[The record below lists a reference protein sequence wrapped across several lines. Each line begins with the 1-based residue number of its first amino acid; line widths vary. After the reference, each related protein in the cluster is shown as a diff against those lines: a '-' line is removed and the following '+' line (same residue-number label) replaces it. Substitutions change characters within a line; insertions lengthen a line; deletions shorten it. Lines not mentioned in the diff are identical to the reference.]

1 MAVSRSLSGVHTTAT
16 TVASA
21 SLPSTTGTTAAY
33 CSTAQSYP
41 LADAGHGTLGS
52 VLGGV
57 HDISASRSPPATA
70 TAEDA
75 GAASLVSR
83 LRAEAV
89 SRKMPRLL
97 RCHAMTPMLLSSGE
111 LMTWEQPVLSAASSL
126 PAATAATATSV
137 VSPPTPNAVP
147 PASFFQTPP
156 PPTPPTPVPQQQIQ
170 QRELRLLRCVRRSG
184 VPLIEQLQQRCRTA
198 TGLTQRLVA
207 PQRSPRASGDSAES
221 PSHAAAAVVMRQPC
235 DSLSAPLSPI
245 SFPFGGH
252 SGPASMLG
260 LHSSAEL
267 LSPGTRQLHWS
278 KRGRVLAA
286 PRASSDADDRQSP
299 SARES
304 GLLGSVRGGQQEESH
319 SSAPGTRVSLREPSE
334 LSRDDHD
341 RGMGTED
348 GALHR
353 VSLSTPLL
361 FLAPSSPSA
370 DADAAASSVASTA
383 GTTLAHSTT
392 EPAHDTCNL
401 PRSYSRPS
409 GTRYHPQTPRKG
421 HTDVVPSHL
430 VDHPLLSRPP
440 PLSSAEAAQGLLCPP
455 RNGRAS
461 ATATAPHARDS
472 RPLTFHSHEGGVPSL
487 SPSRWPSTLQA
498 HSSISLPS
506 SAAGAAAVPL
516 MSSAQ
521 PGPSP
526 TMSQQQQQQQHSLLF
541 AVLPT
546 MSVIPSSR
554 SMPGATTEMPAA
566 GGSDSSTPPLVFT
579 AIEPAAADMRSTSGA
594 QYLSQEMQPASRS
607 SSTAS
612 VFPHLAHGNGRGGSP
627 ARAFMLQQHPFSEP
641 VVATSALATSLLPS
655 RTATPPGIAGSSHD
669 RIAHV
674 DPSATTPR
682 GTSDA
687 AVVGSDRPRCAHPP
701 HSHPPKGAVV
711 AAAAVASAAAS
722 PSRSSVLR
730 HQQPPPLL
738 LKPAEG
744 HHRPGMPPPLPSLSA
759 MSHACETPSRRQQR
773 PPAERRCVTTGGHA
787 RQPETAVGG
796 TVRAA
801 AEMMVVPFADMAML
815 LVVPGGVS
823 SVPAASIAAMTGS
836 SGDAPSWGSDTHADA
851 ALALIEDVVEGGSS
865 EEGRLV
871 APGRRVGGDD
881 GGAGSAET
889 ATEKVVTY
897 FPIQKSVLAQRSAY
911 FAALLDE
918 GSGCGPYV
926 RSTPDE
932 YVDLTSLLPLP
943 TIAEPAE
950 ARDAHLCRAGGAGGP
965 CPMTARILSVWRRPD
980 HLRRG
985 PAAAK
990 ASEDAEPAR
999 SVATAHRQRVPVYYI
1014 PTPET
1019 VACFTDD
1026 SSGARLGRSGAHSR
1040 IGTGDPAAA
1049 STAPTLSHACVC
1061 QLLHYLH
1068 TGVLP
1073 IFYQLP
1079 GRTEVT
1085 ERESTAAAGI
1095 ASLQSDA
1102 LRNGFANDYA
1112 AVLWMG
1118 LYTGLSSLT
1127 SSMLKLLWHFLALS
1141 RDVWPYWIAAAH
1153 WRVPEMQLICEAWI
1167 EQHLC
1172 AMLRASTAQGLWRG
1186 LRLDQVQMLVSLR
1199 KKALDA
1205 EAEAR
1210 AAQASPMASNASPR
1224 YLRGRT
1230 TTVGGAAA
1238 EASMSTTTT
1247 TMPSFLREQMN
1258 DSDAASNVDDSV
1270 SVSEEAAEQRRA
1282 QFSLRPP
1289 APPVATIG
1297 WPAEVLRYQQ
1307 PHPLR
1312 LRGGSGSDSGVGT
1325 PSFSSSQP
1333 GAGRVSSVDNPRVS
1347 PTTEVVPVLS
1357 RDAEAS
1363 PSRPPLESPSPF
1375 ALPTPPSALAIPP
1388 ALATP
1393 LAFDGVSSPGAM
1405 AGVAS
1410 APFSRQSSRA
1420 STPLFAS
1427 SAAAA
1432 VRRFRGFSGRPA
1444 ALRVATT
1451 TATPGIPSSA
1461 ALTFDDLSGA
1471 DGAQAAE
1478 GAGNT
1483 AAIAGGARGH
1493 RTDLGG
1499 GGESGAMM
1507 SGAGLTSRMETP
1519 SAANTAVAFRTLV
1532 TTGDAAV
1539 PRSEA
1544 ADLPTLAQANI
1555 PARANAEMSRTTPFR
1570 SPLTT
1575 RGVHD
1580 LFNDSRAEPCS
1591 PSRLHV
1597 AYPPITSANA
1607 YYTTP
1612 PNGVA
1617 IQPTLQVLADGA
1629 WAIGGCGRL
1638 YTAETREELD
1648 KRQAYWYRAECEQQQ
1663 QLPSAALLTETEV
1676 LERLWTWWRARTED
1690 SSNQPTEMEVRAVV
1704 EMLQKVRLSD
1714 AQASLPCTSSRDDSA
1729 YDGFRALLDEE
1740 QRCPVASKVGLP
1752 NAAAATVQPPL

>member
-156 PPTPPTPVPQQQIQ
+156 PPTPPTPVPQQQTQ

-392 EPAHDTCNL
+392 EPAHDT
-401 PRSYSRPS
+401 
-409 GTRYHPQTPRKG
+409 
-421 HTDVVPSHL
+421 
-430 VDHPLLSRPP
+430 RPP

-487 SPSRWPSTLQA
+487 ST
-498 HSSISLPS
+498 
-506 SAAGAAAVPL
+506 
-516 MSSAQ
+516 
-521 PGPSP
+521 
-526 TMSQQQQQQQHSLLF
+526 
-541 AVLPT
+541 
-546 MSVIPSSR
+546 
-554 SMPGATTEMPAA
+554 MPGATTEMPAA

-687 AVVGSDRPRCAHPP
+687 AVVGT
-701 HSHPPKGAVV
+701 
-711 AAAAVASAAAS
+711 AAVASAAAS

-1432 VRRFRGFSGRPA
+1432 VRHFRGFSGRPA